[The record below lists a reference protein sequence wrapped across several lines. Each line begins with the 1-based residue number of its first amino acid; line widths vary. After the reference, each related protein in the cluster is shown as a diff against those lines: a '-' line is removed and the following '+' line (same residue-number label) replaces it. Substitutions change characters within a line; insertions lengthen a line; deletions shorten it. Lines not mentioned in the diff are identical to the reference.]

1 MTHQGGARILVVEDE
16 AIVALD
22 IQSRLRN
29 LGYSVARAV
38 PSGEAAIEAAR
49 ELQPDLILMDIMLE
63 GEVDGISAAGRIRE
77 RQQIPIIYLTAYA
90 DEQTLQRAKATD
102 PFGYIIK
109 PFEDRELAINI
120 EMALYKHRLDRK
132 LRDNER
138 WLHTTLHSIGDGV
151 VATDAEGRITFL
163 NAEALKMLGTDDN
176 RAVGRELDAVLH
188 FFDEIGGELV
198 LDMAGQA
205 LRPGSHAEVR
215 GDLMLVAK
223 EGGRLPVQVSIAP
236 ISRGDGGGVM
246 GSVLVIR
253 DVSGRRQAEM
263 DLKRTVNQLRLTVKQ
278 TVNALAITSE
288 KRDPYT
294 AGHQQRVSQLACTV
308 ASEMGLDEDTIE
320 GIRVAGLLHDIGK
333 IYVPAEIL
341 SKPARLTTME
351 MGIMKTH
358 SEVGYDILKEVPFPW
373 PVADIVLQHHERMDG
388 SGYPNGLSG
397 EEMLVQSRI
406 ISVADV
412 VEAMSSHRPYR
423 AALGI
428 ERALDE
434 ISRNKG
440 KLYDSDMVDICLRLF
455 RNGFQFQSV

>member
-1 MTHQGGARILVVEDE
+1 MTQQVGARILVVEDE

-38 PSGEAAIEAAR
+38 SSGEAAIEAAR

-63 GEVDGISAAGRIRE
+63 GEVDGITAAGHIRE

-163 NAEALKMLGTDDN
+163 NAEAVKMLGTEDS

-198 LDMAGQA
+198 LDMAGRAIRSGAQ
-205 LRPGSHAEVR
+205 PEVR
-215 GDLMLVAK
+215 GDLMLVAQK
-223 EGGRLPVQVSIAP
+223 GERVPVQVSIAP
-236 ISRGDGGGVM
+236 ISRGDGGVM

-294 AGHQQRVSQLACTV
+294 AGHQQRVAQLACTV
-308 ASEMGLDEDTIE
+308 AAEMGLDEDMIE

-428 ERALDE
+428 ERALEE

-440 KLYDSDMVDICLRLF
+440 KLYDPDMVDICLRLF

>member
-1 MTHQGGARILVVEDE
+1 MTQQGGARILVVEDE

-38 PSGEAAIEAAR
+38 SSGEAAIEAAR

-63 GEVDGISAAGRIRE
+63 GEVDGIIAAGRIRE

-163 NAEALKMLGTDDN
+163 NAEALKMLGTEDS

-198 LDMAGQA
+198 LDMAGRAIRSGAQ
-205 LRPGSHAEVR
+205 PEVH
-215 GDLMLVAK
+215 GDLMLVAQAG
-223 EGGRLPVQVSIAP
+223 ERLPVQVSIAP
-236 ISRGDGGGVM
+236 ISRGDGGVM

-294 AGHQQRVSQLACTV
+294 AGHQQRVAQLACTV
-308 ASEMGLDEDTIE
+308 AAEMGLDEDTIE

-397 EEMLVQSRI
+397 EEVLVQSRI

-428 ERALDE
+428 ERALEE

-440 KLYDSDMVDICLRLF
+440 KLYDPDMVDICLRLF